1 MWACRL
7 DGENKMTRK
16 QKPHRTSKKHAI
28 LNALG
33 QLGWHAKGRDVVAY
47 LANLGIEV
55 NEGLVSTVKMDSLKS
70 PGKLKRHEEQVRS
83 TDKRRKRPTLRKIPQ
98 RREYRR

>member
-1 MWACRL
+1 
-7 DGENKMTRK
+7 MTHRK
-16 QKPHRTSKKHAI
+16 KTHRTTKVNAI
-28 LNALG
+28 RNALG
-33 QLGWHAKGRDVVAY
+33 QLGWHAKGRDVVAF

-70 PGKLKRHEEQVRS
+70 PGKLKRHEEQVKS
-83 TDKRRKRPTLRKIPQ
+83 TDKRQKRPTLRKIPQ